1 MDTISTL
8 NALKAVQSALT
19 EAAPAATQYVML
31 YNSDGTP
38 AGKFPAQQ
46 LCRDMAKH
54 GNGFGTCDT
63 AATTAAK
70 TVSITDF
77 ALIKNGIVN
86 VLFTKA
92 VKVAD
97 ATLNV
102 SGTGAKT
109 IRYNGSNIQP
119 GVIKANCTVG
129 MQYDGSYWNIIS
141 ITGLEQGSSESDL
154 FVDLGLPS
162 GLKWAKRNIDITQA
176 NGFAASE
183 FQYGC
188 SFFSWGNTEGHNPT
202 EDSPSGSFNGV
213 YDWGSGNDGPYA
225 STPGAA
231 LTGNEPASQDAARAV
246 LGAPWRK
253 PTTTEYQE
261 LFDNCDFINADG
273 TAIDATQTN
282 KLVTVNGIVGI
293 YLKSKING
301 NRIFFPCS
309 GVGSGTSWYH
319 RGSDGYYWSGSL
331 YSAAHGRG
339 LLFSSGGVNPQDDHS
354 RFYGFAVRAVQT
366 SFQTT

>member
-8 NALKAVQSALT
+8 LALKAVQAALT

-31 YNSDGTP
+31 YNQDGTP

-77 ALIKNGIVN
+77 VLVKNGIVN
-86 VLFTKA
+86 ILFTKA
-92 VKVAD
+92 VNVAD

-102 SGTGAKT
+102 SSTGAKT
-109 IRYNGSNIQP
+109 IRYNGNAIQP
-119 GVIKANCTVG
+119 GIIKANCTVG
-129 MQYDGSYWNIIS
+129 MQYDGTYWNIIS
-141 ITGLEQGSSESDL
+141 ITGLEQGSSEGDL

-162 GLKWAKRNIDITQA
+162 GLKWAKKNIDITQPD
-176 NGFAASE
+176 GFAQSE
-183 FQYGC
+183 FQYEC
-188 SFFSWGNTEGHNPT
+188 TFFSWGNNEGFNPISASAF
-202 EDSPSGSFNGV
+202 DH
-213 YDWGSGNDGPYA
+213 DWGSGNDGPYA

-253 PTTTEYQE
+253 PTTAEYQE

-282 KLVTVNGIVGI
+282 KLVTVNSIVGV

-301 NRIFFPCS
+301 KTIFFPCS
-309 GVGSGTSWYH
+309 GNGNGTTWRN
-319 RGSDGYYWSGSL
+319 RGSHGHYWSGSL
-331 YSAAHGRG
+331 YSATYGRS
-339 LLFSSGGVNPQDDHS
+339 LHFNSGGVNPQNSNS
-354 RFYGFAVRAVQT
+354 RFDGFAVRAVQ
-366 SFQTT
+366 